1 MANILTKFDQY
12 GAVKFTASLW
22 LIVAYGL
29 RHVYL
34 ILFPPTRVAF
44 ESYTE
49 LFAGKWFLIPDATI
63 VLVIL
68 LYTLRQPAASQ
79 LIRKLWGFGQWL
91 LASAY
96 ALDFGLT
103 VIFNSKALLDQD
115 HTHFNLV
122 FGNLLLDAGVIAF
135 ILTSAP
141 IRDVFKSFPDP
152 IITPEEPEVSQRE
165 TTTPHS
171 TQEQPSPATQRRRK
185 NPDAILLKEP
195 ITLGYE
201 FAEFPFH
208 THQLSDQ
215 ILEVRQHLMNANLAA
230 AEKGLRFLL
239 EKDPQNAMLWHELGL
254 VAFSAD
260 KLQQAESMILKAMLF
275 ESNNYLYW
283 RNLGEIRRRLGDFDT
298 ATENARQAIK
308 LMPNDVNAHYNLGLA
323 LWDAGKND
331 EALKA
336 FEQAKTLHPDFVHQT
351 TAN

>member
-1 MANILTKFDQY
+1 MANILTKLDQY

-22 LIVAYGL
+22 LIIAYGL
-29 RHVYL
+29 RHVSL

-49 LFAGKWFLIPDATI
+49 LFAGKWFLIPDAIIIT
-63 VLVIL
+63 VIF

-79 LIRKLWGFGQWL
+79 LIRKLWSFGQWL

-115 HTHFNLV
+115 HTHFSLV
-122 FGNLLLDAGVIAF
+122 FGNLLIDVGVMAF
-135 ILTSAP
+135 VLTSEP
-141 IRDVFKSFPDP
+141 IRDVFKSFPEP
-152 IITPEEPEVSQRE
+152 VIAPEEPKVSQRE
-165 TTTPHS
+165 TPTP
-171 TQEQPSPATQRRRK
+171 PSIQVEALPVTKRRS
-185 NPDAILLKEP
+185 NIPDAILLKEP
-195 ITLGYE
+195 ITQGYE
-201 FAEFPFH
+201 FVGFPFH
-208 THQLSDQ
+208 TYQLSNQ

-298 ATENARQAIK
+298 ATDNARQAIK

-331 EALKA
+331 EALIA
-336 FEQAKTLHPDFVHQT
+336 FEQAKALHPDLIHQA
-351 TAN
+351 TAS